1 MDAQE
6 LVVLGDAFRSRSG
19 AGLWLGRTNVVLV
32 RHGFAPSDSSHAHHI
47 CDGIP
52 LARVCDDCRKTKL
65 ARYRP
70 EILTG
75 YDEGDVDEAI
85 ESEY

>member
-1 MDAQE
+1 MAMPTHACINGIESD
-6 LVVLGDAFRSRSG
+6 
-19 AGLWLGRTNVVLV
+19 N
-32 RHGFAPSDSSHAHHI
+32 PSWWEHDYR
-47 CDGIP
+47 GIP

-85 ESEY
+85 VTISLRAVRCASEQAR

>member
-1 MDAQE
+1 M
-6 LVVLGDAFRSRSG
+6 
-19 AGLWLGRTNVVLV
+19 TNFMPT
-32 RHGFAPSDSSHAHHI
+32 HACINGIESANPSWWEHDYR
-47 CDGIP
+47 GIP

-85 ESEY
+85 ESDY

>member
-1 MDAQE
+1 M
-6 LVVLGDAFRSRSG
+6 
-19 AGLWLGRTNVVLV
+19 TNFMPT
-32 RHGFAPSDSSHAHHI
+32 HACINGIESDNPSWWEHDYH
-47 CDGIP
+47 GIP

>member
-1 MDAQE
+1 MPMPTHACINGIESD
-6 LVVLGDAFRSRSG
+6 
-19 AGLWLGRTNVVLV
+19 N
-32 RHGFAPSDSSHAHHI
+32 PSWWEHDYR
-47 CDGIP
+47 GIP